1 MGLTMQTLLVAIQ
14 TAAPLKDIGAATGL
28 ATQARTIGASL
39 GLGVNGG
46 VMAMALHH
54 ATAAL
59 PASVASAVPGG
70 LAGLTP
76 KGLEALPDSVRELA
90 LNAYAHGFA
99 PTYWVAGGLYLAATI
114 LLLFLPNNQI
124 PKHQGR

>member
-1 MGLTMQTLLVAIQ
+1 MA
-14 TAAPLKDIGAATGL
+14 
-28 ATQARTIGASL
+28 L
-39 GLGVNGG
+39 GLGN
-46 VMAMALHH
+46 

-59 PASVASAVPGG
+59 PASVASAIPGG

-99 PTYWVAGGLYLAATI
+99 PTYWVAGALYLAATL

-124 PKHQGR
+124 PKHQSR